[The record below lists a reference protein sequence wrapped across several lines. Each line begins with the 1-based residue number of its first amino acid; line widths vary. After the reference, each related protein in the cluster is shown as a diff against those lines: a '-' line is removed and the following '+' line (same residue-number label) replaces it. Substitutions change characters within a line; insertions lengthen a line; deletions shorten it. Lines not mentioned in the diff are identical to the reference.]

1 MGILTIHVKEKNP
14 VELLYRIYSIERG
27 HLDAPGKAAGNMGT
41 RRLSSALAASVT
53 VPNP

>member
-14 VELLYRIYSIERG
+14 VELFYRIYSIERG
-27 HLDAPGKAAGNMGT
+27 HLDAPGKAAGNIGT
-41 RRLSSALAASVT
+41 GAAPAMSAIVR